1 MIETMKK
8 FFVLAVVAMMA
19 TIGVTAQNVRHD
31 IGTFTLKPAAGLSVG
46 SLGGSFT
53 YYISDLG
60 TRTEF
65 EDEMRGAFVGGV
77 EAEYYIL
84 NWLSASGGAYYTM
97 QGWRMKE
104 KVSDTKWNVNLDY
117 LNIPVLA
124 NFYVLKGFALKVG
137 VQPGFLLSAKY
148 DGYNIKDQCK
158 GFNLSLPIGL
168 SYEFKNGITIDWN
181 TNFGLTPINKES
193 TNDDNYRSNCAW
205 LTLGYK
211 FSL

>member
-1 MIETMKK
+1 MKK

-137 VQPGFLLSAKY
+137 IQPGFLLSAKY

>member
-97 QGWRMKE
+97 QGWRMEE
-104 KVSDTKWNVNLDY
+104 KVSGSKWNVNLDY

-137 VQPGFLLSAKY
+137 IQPGFLLSAKN
-148 DGYNIKDQCK
+148 DGHDFKDACK

>member
-137 VQPGFLLSAKY
+137 IQPGFLLSAKY